1 MASYSEELLDRQNP
15 DGGWGYGRVGSS
27 WTEPTCYALLALT
40 SGEVYSSEG
49 SRSAAAARK
58 GLQWLTAG
66 QRSDGGWAPRPGV
79 DESTWVTALALLL
92 PPELSAGDRQ
102 RAAQWLL
109 SQSGRESG
117 FIYRL
122 RLRLLGVRLDPT
134 QQYDGWPWYP
144 GTAAWVAP
152 TALTF
157 LALQKLNRFTG
168 DSQIEKRL
176 AEGKA
181 FLLARRCRDGGWN
194 HGSTQALGYD
204 SDSYPETT
212 GAALLALHDSK
223 APEMG
228 QAIEVAERHL
238 RESHSLEATS
248 WLTLGLLAHGR
259 TPSEVAVM
267 PHQGTVA
274 ISLAAIAGAAR
285 QGRNL
290 FVS

>member
-40 SGEVYSSEG
+40 SGEVSSAES
-49 SRSAAAARK
+49 SRGTMAARN
-58 GLQWLTAG
+58 GLHWLTSG
-66 QRSDGGWAPRPGV
+66 QRFDGGWAPRPGV

-92 PPELSAGDRQ
+92 PAELAVGDRQ
-102 RAAQWLL
+102 RASQWLL
-109 SQSGRESG
+109 NQSGRESG

-134 QQYDGWPWYP
+134 QQFDGWPWYP

-157 LALQKLNRFTG
+157 LALQKLSTG
-168 DSQIEKRL
+168 DAQIQKRL

-212 GAALLALHDSK
+212 GLALLALHGSK
-223 APEMG
+223 APEIG
-228 QAIEVAERHL
+228 NALDVAERHL
-238 RESHSLEATS
+238 MQSHSLEAAS

-259 TPSEVAVM
+259 SPSDVSVM

-274 ISLAAIAGAAR
+274 VSLAAIAAAAR
-285 QGRNL
+285 QGRNP

>member
-40 SGEVYSSEG
+40 SGEVYPSEG
-49 SRSAAAARK
+49 SRSTVAVRK

-92 PPELSAGDRQ
+92 PSNLSVGDRQ
-102 RAAQWLL
+102 HASQWLL

-122 RLRLLGVRLDPT
+122 RLRLLGVRLDPN
-134 QQYDGWPWYP
+134 QQFDGWPWYP

-157 LALQKLNRFTG
+157 LALQKLNSSTR
-168 DSQIEKRL
+168 DVQIEKRL

-212 GAALLALHDSK
+212 GVALLALHGSK
-223 APEMG
+223 APELG
-228 QAIEVAERHL
+228 NAVEVAERHL

-259 TPSEVAVM
+259 SPAEVSVM

-274 ISLAAIAGAAR
+274 ISLAAMAEGAR
-285 QGRNL
+285 QGRNP

>member
-15 DGGWGYGRVGSS
+15 DGGWGYSRVGSS
-27 WTEPTCYALLALT
+27 WTEPTCYALLALA
-40 SGEVYSSEG
+40 SGEVSSAKAPG
-49 SRSAAAARK
+49 GAVAVRK
-58 GLQWLTAG
+58 GLQWLMAG

-92 PPELSAGDRQ
+92 PPNLSLGDRR
-102 RAAQWLL
+102 RAAKWLL
-109 SQSGRESG
+109 GQSGRESG
-117 FIYRL
+117 FTYRL
-122 RLRLLGVRLDPT
+122 RLRLLGVRVDPN

-157 LALQKLNRFTG
+157 LALQKLNSSTR
-168 DSQIEKRL
+168 DAQIEKRL

-212 GAALLALHDSK
+212 GLALLALHDSK
-223 APEMG
+223 ASEIG
-228 QAIEVAERHL
+228 NAVEVAERHL
-238 RESHSLEATS
+238 RDSHSLEATS

-259 TPSEVAVM
+259 SPSEASVM

-274 ISLAAIAGAAR
+274 ISLAAIAVAAR

-290 FVS
+290 FVR